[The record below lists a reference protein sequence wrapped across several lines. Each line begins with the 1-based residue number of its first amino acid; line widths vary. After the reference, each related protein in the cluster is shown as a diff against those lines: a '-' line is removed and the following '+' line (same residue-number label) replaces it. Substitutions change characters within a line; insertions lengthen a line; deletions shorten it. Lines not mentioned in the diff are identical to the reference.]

1 MTEILIIVGAG
12 LYLAYRFFPESV
24 YDALVRMQR
33 KSAGLTRKE
42 LSLGDHQIAYLE
54 GGQGEPLLLLHGF
67 GAEKD
72 HWTQIAKFLTPHYRV
87 IAPDLPGFGESSKRA
102 DARYGADEQ
111 LDRLQAFAHALGLH
125 KFHLGGNSMGAYL
138 AALYAARAPAEV
150 QSLWLLAPAG
160 VAEAEESDLFRMVRR
175 GDNILLVD
183 SDETGKRLASMLFCK
198 PPFIP
203 AEFARVWRRR
213 IISAYAFNTKIFE
226 EIFGEPVMLDTRVK
240 GLAVPAL
247 IVWGDDDR
255 LVHASGANLLAA
267 MMPNAEVRMM
277 RAMGHCPMLE
287 RPRDA
292 ALDFLNYQGKAAA

>member
-1 MTEILIIVGAG
+1 MTEMLIIGVAG
-12 LYLAYRFFPESV
+12 LYLAYRFIPEQV
-24 YDALVRMQR
+24 YDALVRLQR
-33 KSAGLTRKE
+33 KAAGLTRKE
-42 LSLGDHQIAYLE
+42 LTLGDHQIAYLE
-54 GGQGEPLLLLHGF
+54 GGQGEPILLLHGF

-87 IAPDLPGFGESSKRA
+87 IAPDLPGFGESSKRPEA
-102 DARYGADEQ
+102 TYGADDQ
-111 LDRLQAFAHALGLH
+111 LERIQAFARAMGLE

-138 AALYAARAPAEV
+138 AALYAARAPEEV

-213 IISAYAFNTKIFE
+213 IIAAYAFNTKIFG
-226 EIFGEPVMLDTRVK
+226 EIFGEPVMLDSRVK
-240 GLAVPAL
+240 GLEVPAL

-255 LVHASGANLLAA
+255 LVHASGADLLAG
-267 MMPNAEVRMM
+267 MMPNAEVRLM

-287 RPRDA
+287 RPRDT
-292 ALDFLNYQGKAAA
+292 ALDYLNYQRKAAA

>member
-1 MTEILIIVGAG
+1 MTEVLIIIIAG
-12 LYLAYRFFPESV
+12 VYLAYRVIPEQL
-24 YDALVRMQR
+24 YEALVRLQR
-33 KSAGLTRKE
+33 KSAGLTCKT
-42 LSLGDHQIAYLE
+42 LTLGDHQIVYLE

-87 IAPDLPGFGESSKRA
+87 IAPDLPGFGESTRLNE
-102 DARYGADEQ
+102 ARYGADDQ
-111 LDRLQAFAHALGLH
+111 LDRLQAFARAVGLE

-150 QSLWLLAPAG
+150 ESLWLLAPAG

-183 SDETGKRLASMLFCK
+183 SDKTGKRLASMLFCK

-203 AEFARVWRRR
+203 EEFARVWRRR
-213 IISAYAFNTKIFE
+213 IMAAHAFNTKIFA
-226 EIFGEPVMLDTRVK
+226 EIFGEPVMLDSRVK
-240 GLAVPAL
+240 GLQVPAL

-267 MMPNAEVRMM
+267 MMPNAEVRLM

-287 RPRDA
+287 RPRDT
-292 ALDFLNYQGKAAA
+292 ALDFLNYHRKASA